1 MPFLP
6 TPSIGYFIKYFNQ
19 KSISIATGLTSI
31 HCETPASFPLSLPGN
46 RESKMSLQNLSK
58 TSSSPMP
65 SGTLNP
71 EARRQHPSF
80 MNGSGAR
87 MIALT
92 NDFHRI
98 KALTPTYAPSYS
110 TPSLSVS
117 IWELVGMIPPEGRP
131 IHYQNM

>member
-6 TPSIGYFIKYFNQ
+6 TPSIGYFINYFIQ
-19 KSISIATGLTSI
+19 KSDSLIHIHRNRFESI

-65 SGTLNP
+65 FRTLNS
-71 EARRQHPSF
+71 EGRRQHPSF
-80 MNGSGAR
+80 MNGSGAF
-87 MIALT
+87 MITLT

-98 KALTPTYAPSYS
+98 KAVTPHPCPFPYGNW
-110 TPSLSVS
+110 L
-117 IWELVGMIPPEGRP
+117 E
-131 IHYQNM
+131 